1 MGGKLIDEGGDDLLT
16 WYLKNVQTSR
26 GANELYLGLYL
37 NTTEP
42 VQSATLASGLT
53 ELSLAGYTRIPLLD
67 VDWTIASQIG
77 TNLEKTFTATV
88 DWGNIYGYFICNIIS
103 GTAGELIFV
112 EHFSTGPFNVLDTKT
127 IDIIPKIA
135 AASN

>member
-1 MGGKLIDEGGDDLLT
+1 MGGKLIDEGGADLLA

-26 GANELYLGLYL
+26 GADELYLGLYT
-37 NTTEP
+37 NTAEP
-42 VQSATLASGLT
+42 VQSATLASGLA
-53 ELSLAGYTRIPLLD
+53 ELSLGGYTRIQLLD
-67 VDWTIASQIG
+67 ADWTIASQIA
-77 TNLEKTFTATV
+77 TNQEKTFTATV

-127 IDIIPKIA
+127 IDVTPKITA
-135 AASN
+135 VSV